1 MSGKQKQYI
10 FREICLIESEIHD
23 NAKDMETIICV
34 SQGPTWAP
42 VMSETLILNLV
53 TFTEEILKWKNSIF
67 CAVPQ
72 ILN

>member
-1 MSGKQKQYI
+1 
-10 FREICLIESEIHD
+10 
-23 NAKDMETIICV
+23 METIICV
-34 SQGPTWAP
+34 SQGPAWAP

-53 TFTEEILKWKNSIF
+53 TFTEEILKWKTSIF